1 MLKSL
6 RAILVHLHAYTGL
19 SEMYF
24 GFLKFNNK
32 KLISCIFGTG
42 NVLCIQKLSRIPTYV
57 IWLINVIFY
66 DVIEIKQ
73 INEISLTV
81 SILYDMVGNRK
92 YN

>member
-42 NVLCIQKLSRIPTYV
+42 NVLCIQKLSRIFIPLMSYGYSMSYFMTSS
-57 IWLINVIFY
+57 
-66 DVIEIKQ
+66 K
-73 INEISLTV
+73 S
-81 SILYDMVGNRK
+81 SRSMK
-92 YN
+92 